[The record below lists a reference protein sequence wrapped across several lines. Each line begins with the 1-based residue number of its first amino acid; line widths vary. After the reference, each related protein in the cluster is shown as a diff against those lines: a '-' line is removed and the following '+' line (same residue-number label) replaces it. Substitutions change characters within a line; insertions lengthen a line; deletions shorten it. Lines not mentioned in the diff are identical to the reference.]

1 MSKMMQ
7 GIVVGIISAI
17 TVLVLL
23 YLQLND
29 LLGGI
34 LTFVIVLIAGMV
46 VQHFAK
52 TKS

>member
-1 MSKMMQ
+1 MSKTMQ
-7 GIVVGIISAI
+7 TIILGIISAV
-17 TVLVLL
+17 TVLVMLH
-23 YLQLND
+23 LQLND

-46 VQHFAK
+46 VQYFAK